1 MYKTKPYFNDLNTI
15 FQIME
20 NVDISSYNFMKEIDN
35 NKLFK
40 YSINEKNNFKN
51 GRVIIINTS
60 KDLLLNLNK
69 YQKYSTNKKLYF
81 GKIGKIISKKIKE
94 LFGIDLSNYNLCLSI
109 DAFLHVI
116 KKHGDLISEIK
127 RGQIAVDIEDFELI
141 PLIVTKHDAI
151 ILSSKELKNNIIFI
165 KEINKLVYYLITV
178 VSKRRHNLEVKTM
191 YKAKKRNSATASDE

>member
-1 MYKTKPYFNDLNTI
+1 MYKTKPYFNNLNTI

-69 YQKYSTNKKLYF
+69 YKKYSTNKKLYF

-141 PLIVTKHDAI
+141 PLIVTKHDTI